1 LAIVLAEN
9 KLLMTEAEVHQL
21 LPKIAQQQ
29 CNEAEMEA
37 FNAFISEADYNVVT
51 KLADAYYALLTN
63 ENTTYTNDL
72 NYTLLTTKIEEKL
85 NQYDSS
91 ATKVEYL
98 NSPFYLLYK
107 WKTIAAAAVI
117 IFIMIAIGYFLMNPK
132 LAVTKSFAQNIQQQ
146 DVLAGSKK
154 AILTIENGTNIDL
167 DKQKNGVL
175 TNISNHQVE
184 KNNDQLVYTNNVT
197 PSEIQYH
204 TITTPNGGEY
214 EVVLAD
220 GTKVWL
226 NAASTLRFPTAFVG
240 NNRTVSLTGEA
251 YFEVTTNKNKP
262 FIVQVENT
270 QIQVLGTRFNIMS
283 YANEQAIKTTLVEG
297 SVLVTNNNNKALLQP
312 GNQAIISKQNI
323 ETIPVDINEA
333 IAWKNG
339 LFTFNKTELKTIMRQ
354 LARWYDVEV
363 TYLGNIPEKRFVGDI
378 ERNSN
383 LSQVLKILT
392 SSGIKFTIEG
402 KKLIVTI

>member
-1 LAIVLAEN
+1 
-9 KLLMTEAEVHQL
+9 MTEAEVHQL

-51 KLADAYYALLTN
+51 KLADAYYAFLTN

-107 WKTIAAAAVI
+107 RKTIAAAAVI
-117 IFIMIAIGYFLMNPK
+117 IFIMIAIGYFFMNPK

-240 NNRTVSLTGEA
+240 NSRTVSLTGEA

-323 ETIPVDINEA
+323 ETIPVDVNEA

>member
-1 LAIVLAEN
+1 
-9 KLLMTEAEVHQL
+9 MTEVEVHQL

-91 ATKVEYL
+91 ATKVEDL
-98 NSPFYLLYK
+98 NSPFYGLHK

-117 IFIMIAIGYFLMNPK
+117 IFIMIAIGYFFMNPK

-184 KNNDQLVYTNNVT
+184 KNNDQLVYTNNVI

-323 ETIPVDINEA
+323 ETIPVDVNEA

-383 LSQVLKILT
+383 LSQVLKILA